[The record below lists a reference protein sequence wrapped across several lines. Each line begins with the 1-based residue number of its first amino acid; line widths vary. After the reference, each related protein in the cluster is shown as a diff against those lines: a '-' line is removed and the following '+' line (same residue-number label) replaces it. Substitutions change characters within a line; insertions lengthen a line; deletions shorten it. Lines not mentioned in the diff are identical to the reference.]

1 MFRLNMVQLCNKG
14 DIVGKQNGQCA
25 CVQRTNVLGLNNG
38 YILCC
43 YDGPNDTYPNHCAM
57 FGEHF
62 EQNWSMMSPN
72 ITGTIDITT
81 GTTQINGTGTTFT
94 SQLVGGDKLILG
106 EKQACIDTVVNDTTV
121 TLTEAY
127 TGVTLSGSNL
137 WKL

>member
-1 MFRLNMVQLCNKG
+1 MVQLCNKG
-14 DIVGKQNGQCA
+14 DIVGKQNGQYA
-25 CVQRTNVLGLNNG
+25 CVQRTNVLGVNNG
-38 YILCC
+38 YILCY
-43 YDGPNDTYPNHCAM
+43 YDGPDATYPKTTVSI
-57 FGEHF
+57 GIQF
-62 EQNWSMMSPN
+62 EQQWSMVSPN

-106 EKQACIDTVVNDTTV
+106 EKQACIDTVVDNTTV

-127 TGVTLSGSNL
+127 TGDTLSGSNL